1 MTWESWFTL
10 VVLLLMVAALA
21 KNFATDMVMV
31 GTLAAFMTAGLWSD
45 KFPSG
50 AKLVAGLGN
59 DALVTVAVL
68 YVVVTGLS
76 RTGAMQMLTKPL
88 LGRPKSVSS
97 AQLRVMV
104 PCSILSPFLNNTPI
118 VAMFLPVVSDLCK
131 RTGIAP
137 SKLYIPLSFSTILGG
152 ICTLI
157 GTSTN
162 MVIAGLVV
170 AETGR
175 HDLLRMFD
183 LAWVGVPCTVIGITF
198 LVLTGRWLLPDRKST
213 LDVGANAREYT
224 VSMEVEPGSPLAG
237 KTIEAAGLRGLP
249 GVYLAEIE
257 RRGHVL
263 PAVSSTDLLEAGDRL
278 VFVGIVDSVVD
289 LQKIRGLRPATNQ
302 IFKLDAPRAER
313 CMIEAVVSGHCRLV
327 GQSIREGKFR
337 SVYNAAVIAVARAGH
352 RLKQKIG
359 DIVLRPGDTLLLEA
373 HPEFADQQKNSKD
386 FFLVSKLSDSTPP
399 GHEKAWL
406 AAGITVAMVVVA
418 GFEWLSMM
426 HAGLLAAM
434 AMLLTGC
441 CNTQAARRSLDWEV
455 LITIAAALG
464 IGETMRTTGLAATI
478 ANGAVGLV
486 HGSPWL
492 ALVVIYFTTMVLT
505 ELLSNNATA
514 ALMYPITMA
523 TAQSLG
529 ADPKPFLVAIMIAAS
544 CGFATPF
551 GYQTHLMVYGPGG
564 YKFSDFLRVGI
575 ALDLLVM
582 AVTITVAPLVWPL
595 IAS

>member
-170 AETGR
+170 AESGR

-213 LDVGANAREYT
+213 LDVGANAR
-224 VSMEVEPGSPLAG
+224 
-237 KTIEAAGLRGLP
+237 
-249 GVYLAEIE
+249 
-257 RRGHVL
+257 
-263 PAVSSTDLLEAGDRL
+263 
-278 VFVGIVDSVVD
+278 
-289 LQKIRGLRPATNQ
+289 
-302 IFKLDAPRAER
+302 
-313 CMIEAVVSGHCRLV
+313 
-327 GQSIREGKFR
+327 
-337 SVYNAAVIAVARAGH
+337 
-352 RLKQKIG
+352 
-359 DIVLRPGDTLLLEA
+359 
-373 HPEFADQQKNSKD
+373 
-386 FFLVSKLSDSTPP
+386 
-399 GHEKAWL
+399 
-406 AAGITVAMVVVA
+406 
-418 GFEWLSMM
+418 
-426 HAGLLAAM
+426 
-434 AMLLTGC
+434 
-441 CNTQAARRSLDWEV
+441 
-455 LITIAAALG
+455 
-464 IGETMRTTGLAATI
+464 
-478 ANGAVGLV
+478 
-486 HGSPWL
+486 
-492 ALVVIYFTTMVLT
+492 
-505 ELLSNNATA
+505 
-514 ALMYPITMA
+514 
-523 TAQSLG
+523 
-529 ADPKPFLVAIMIAAS
+529 
-544 CGFATPF
+544 
-551 GYQTHLMVYGPGG
+551 
-564 YKFSDFLRVGI
+564 
-575 ALDLLVM
+575 
-582 AVTITVAPLVWPL
+582 
-595 IAS
+595 